1 MIVSISS
8 LVLRGGPQCVSDPAV
23 NPSDLG
29 QLRRDTTGSGSAVEV
44 AGWLAGRE

>member
-8 LVLRGGPQCVSDPAV
+8 LVLRGGPECVSDPAV

-29 QLRRDTTGSGSAVEV
+29 QLSRDTTGSGSAVEV
-44 AGWLAGRE
+44 VWLAGWS